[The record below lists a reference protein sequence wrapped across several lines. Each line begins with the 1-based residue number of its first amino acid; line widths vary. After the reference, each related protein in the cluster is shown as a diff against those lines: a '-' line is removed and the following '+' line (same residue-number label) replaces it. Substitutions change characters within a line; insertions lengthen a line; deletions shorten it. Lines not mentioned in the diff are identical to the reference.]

1 MGLLSEYIQKKLGV
15 VELEKEL
22 MRLIKEY
29 NKLRNSFLLVY
40 SACLEKPIPNISL
53 NMDDYYI
60 IFDFLKNTEVKNL
73 DVYIETPGG
82 SGEAAEEIVE
92 YIHKKFDKVSFIV
105 SGEAKSAGTLM
116 VLCGHEIL
124 MTESGSLGPID
135 AQIRIGRSTVSAY
148 DYMEWVDEKRKEAV
162 KNDKL
167 NPFDATMVAQIS
179 PGELNGVSN
188 PLDFAKDLVI
198 EWLPKYKFKNWV
210 KTETTK
216 KVVTEEMKKKRAE
229 QIVKELINH
238 KKWRSHGRSLKINE
252 LENMGLKIAKIDD
265 DQKLADIVYRIQTVI
280 KLIFHSSNTYKITA
294 TEKEKIVGIANPI
307 GKPVNLQPKEPEV
320 VELDVVCPKCGKHYK
335 LYAKFIP
342 NAKIDQDF
350 QKKGFKKFPTD
361 NKLNCEC
368 GFEIDLT
375 PIRGQIES
383 QTGKKIID

>member
-1 MGLLSEYIQKKLGV
+1 MGLLSEYIQKKLSV
-15 VELEKEL
+15 IELEQEL

-29 NKLRNSFLLVY
+29 NKLRGSFLLVY

-60 IFDFLKNTEVKNL
+60 IFDLLKNTGANNL

-188 PLDFAKDLVI
+188 ALSFAEDLVI
-198 EWLPKYKFKNWV
+198 EWLPKYKFKDWI

-252 LENMGLKIAKIDD
+252 LENMGLKITKIDD
-265 DQKLADIVYRIQTVI
+265 DQKLADIIYRIQTVI

-307 GKPVNLQPKEPEV
+307 GKPINLQPKEPEV
-320 VELDVVCPKCGKHYK
+320 VEMEVVCPKCSKHYK
-335 LYAKFIP
+335 LYAKFIS
-342 NAKIDQDF
+342 NSKIDQDF
-350 QKKGFKKFPTD
+350 QKKGYIKFPKD
-361 NKLNCEC
+361 NKLVCEC
-368 GFEIDLT
+368 NFEIDLT
-375 PIRGQIES
+375 PLKGQIES